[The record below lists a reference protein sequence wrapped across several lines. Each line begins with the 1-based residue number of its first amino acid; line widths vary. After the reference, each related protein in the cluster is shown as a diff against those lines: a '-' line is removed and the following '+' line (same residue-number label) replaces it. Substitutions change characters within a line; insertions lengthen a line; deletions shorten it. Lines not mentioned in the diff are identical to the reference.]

1 MIAQITTAEPSP
13 NRNLSLYH
21 SKLWRTGKIMQES
34 AQRPETNHKPLN
46 FGNLG
51 QIELGG
57 G

>member
-1 MIAQITTAEPSP
+1 
-13 NRNLSLYH
+13 LHH

-34 AQRPETNHKPLN
+34 AQLERPETNHKPLN